1 MCIIWMLQDQ
11 YSLSSINNIFFSI
24 MSIDTD
30 FSFIY
35 LSIYLCLFILLIN
48 ILLIENICIIINNNI
63 IYNNNKRNV
72 TNISFGNSHYAT
84 NDI

>member
-11 YSLSSINNIFFSI
+11 YSLSSINNIFFPLCPL
-24 MSIDTD
+24 TD